1 MAFFKTTL
9 AVLFRTFGP
18 LRFESVKPSFLY
30 DHLTTQ
36 HSDFSIFLG
45 ISLTEKPVDRNTC
58 FCWHVAE
65 CFFRRGGLS
74 FRIFTQNKLGV
85 RAFRATKCKKYMT
98 GKFTRAAHLWREITQ
113 IEFRVKRGNKKYEI
127 LNKIE
132 SHNFGLNYVLIR
144 SNRTALQTYKGDER
158 TFGTPCI
165 LCRKCP
171 GVVYIGE
178 TGRRLGDRFREHRL
192 DVIKIKMAL
201 PVPAHFARVDHQ
213 LEDMQVAV
221 IRAGLPEQD
230 KRRREEMRF
239 MHNFGTLAPGD

>member
-1 MAFFKTTL
+1 MA
-9 AVLFRTFGP
+9 G
-18 LRFESVKPSFLY
+18 E
-30 DHLTTQ
+30 
-36 HSDFSIFLG
+36 
-45 ISLTEKPVDRNTC
+45 
-58 FCWHVAE
+58 
-65 CFFRRGGLS
+65 
-74 FRIFTQNKLGV
+74 
-85 RAFRATKCKKYMT
+85 
-98 GKFTRAAHLWREITQ
+98 FTRAAHLWREITQ
-113 IEFRVKRGNKKYEI
+113 IEFRVKRRNKKYEI
-127 LNKIE
+127 WNKIE

-178 TGRRLGDRFREHRL
+178 TGRRLGDRLREHRL
-192 DVIKIKMAL
+192 GVIKIKMAL

-239 MHNFGTLAPGD
+239 IHNFGTFAPGELNQKEWMKMQYLVCLISCQPTEQSATSYSGLSPYGPNFRPGGISLVFRQPRLHLSHEPWHPSLNSCSW